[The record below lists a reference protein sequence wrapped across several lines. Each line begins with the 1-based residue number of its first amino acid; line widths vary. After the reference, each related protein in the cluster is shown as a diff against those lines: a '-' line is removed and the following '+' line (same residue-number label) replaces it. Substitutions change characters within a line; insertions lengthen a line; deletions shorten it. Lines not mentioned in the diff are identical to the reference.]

1 MKNIDKQSSDRPTNQ
16 VRCLN
21 CDYPSTFFQTKK
33 ILSTEKPFLIK
44 PFFCNVPC
52 LSTGSNS
59 REIFFK
65 KGLRGNLQI
74 YLQFDCVCG
83 YVRGELLQACVAAI
97 HGVASTKQQ
106 TH

>member
-1 MKNIDKQSSDRPTNQ
+1 MFKLRQKGADIRASEGCRPLSVNFFSDKKKYSA
-16 VRCLN
+16 LK
-21 CDYPSTFFQTKK
+21 TF
-33 ILSTEKPFLIK
+33 FLIK

-97 HGVASTKQQ
+97 HGVASTQQQ